1 MGRAKRFAT
10 LVAVSVGTLAT
21 SGCDRPADDG
31 RVGAPSV
38 TPDTQPAAVMT
49 AMAADSGYADV
60 EGLRIHYQV
69 YGDLT
74 SSRTPLLILHGS
86 YMSGD
91 AMKPMTDG
99 FVATRPVIVIDQR
112 GHGRTGDAEG
122 PITYERLAD
131 DAAGVLES
139 LDVPTADVLGYSL
152 GGNTAILLAIR
163 HPDRVGKLVA
173 VSGTY
178 RRDGWYPEVL
188 QAMEQITPE
197 FFAGTPMEAEYR
209 RLSPTP
215 DAFPTLVEK
224 LKVLDA
230 APQAWSEEEI
240 RAIRGKTM
248 VVLGDAD
255 AVRPEHALE
264 LFRLRGGGD
273 AVTAAQ
279 GFLTEPPPARLAI
292 LPGTSHIGIMAEAE
306 LIADLVT
313 PFLDDETPPMPE
325 GFF

>member
-1 MGRAKRFAT
+1 MGRVKRVAT
-10 LVAVSVGTLAT
+10 LVAIAVGTLAT
-21 SGCDRPADDG
+21 AGCDRPADDERDG
-31 RVGAPSV
+31 ASSGAPDSQ
-38 TPDTQPAAVMT
+38 PDAGESAV
-49 AMAADSGYADV
+49 AADSGYAEVD
-60 EGLRIHYQV
+60 GLRIFYQV

-74 SSRTPLLILHGS
+74 SGRTPLLILHGS
-86 YMSGD
+86 YMSAD
-91 AMKPMTDG
+91 AMEPMTDG

-122 PITYERLAD
+122 PITYELLAD

-139 LDVPTADVLGYSL
+139 LGVPTADVLGYSL
-152 GGNTAILLAIR
+152 GANTAILMAIR

-188 QAMEQITPE
+188 QAMAQITPE
-197 FFAGTPMEAEYR
+197 FFAGTPMESEYR

-230 APQAWSEEEI
+230 APQAWSEDEI
-240 RAIRGKTM
+240 RAFRGKTM
-248 VVLGDAD
+248 IVLGDAD
-255 AVRPEHALE
+255 AVRPEHAVE

-273 AVTAAQ
+273 PAVAAQ

-306 LIADLVT
+306 LVADLVT